1 MDFPKKY
8 RDNVLNAERNK
19 EEISIRSRCETAIE
33 KVRKENDDRIS
44 RQQGVAQ
51 ARIDALR
58 AEASPSRN
66 RFSWILGIA
75 GFIVGF
81 FVCSGVLDGSHMTSI
96 LYAPILWIGITIG
109 SYAAG
114 TAIDDAY
121 KNKASSELKIAQ
133 HQYCSIGSTENRM
146 AGTDAFKVKRDQ
158 EMAQCAAKYDNL
170 LMQYAEAFYTQA
182 NRLVNSQLGEGN
194 PVFAENMRK
203 LGRNL
208 GNYLVGDVKQIYDT
222 LQQGVWTNDSN
233 TAEVSTKIVLII
245 YNDRFELRG
254 TEEEMREGNH
264 APRPRYEAPFI
275 TAGLVD
281 AESDDETL
289 ARAVALAKIIREYL
303 MRLPTRAFDGT
314 GTREYDR
321 RIKVSGDDEKDYALV
336 KITYSATNRKY
347 TPPARPVRPR
357 M

>member
-8 RDNVLNAERNK
+8 RDNVLNAERSK
-19 EEISIRSRCETAIE
+19 EEISIQNRFETAME
-33 KVRKENDDRIS
+33 KVQRENNDRIS
-44 RQQGVAQ
+44 RQQGMVQ
-51 ARIDALR
+51 VRIDALR
-58 AEASPSRN
+58 AEASPSRS

-81 FVCSGVLDGSHMTSI
+81 FVCSGVVDGPHMASI
-96 LYAPILWIGITIG
+96 LYAPILWLGITIG

-133 HQYCSIGSTENRM
+133 HQYCSIRSTENLM

-170 LMQYAEAFYTQA
+170 LMQYAKAFYAQA
-182 NRLVNSQLGEGN
+182 NSLVNSQLGKGN
-194 PVFAENMRK
+194 PVFAENIKK
-203 LGRNL
+203 LGRKL
-208 GNYLVGDVKQIYDT
+208 GNYLVLDVRQIYDT
-222 LQQGVWTNDSN
+222 LQQGVGINDSN
-233 TAEVSTKIVLII
+233 TAEISAKIVLII
-245 YNDRFELRG
+245 YSNRFELRN
-254 TEEEMREGNH
+254 TEEEMRESNH
-264 APRPRYEAPFI
+264 MPRPRYEDPFI
-275 TAGLVD
+275 TAGLAD
-281 AESDDETL
+281 AGSDDETL
-289 ARAVALAKIIREYL
+289 ARAVALARITKNYL
-303 MRLPTRAFDGT
+303 MGLPTRAFDAS

-347 TPPARPVRPR
+347 TPPAQPVRPQL
-357 M
+357 